1 MSHAE
6 LDEATELDDGD
17 PADLGARY
25 AGSPSKLPSM
35 NVLGGCCGTDGRHV
49 AEIAAAWPGER

>member
-17 PADLGARY
+17 PSQLAVDQKPLLDTF
-25 AGSPSKLPSM
+25 KNLQ
-35 NVLGGCCGTDGRHV
+35 VLGGCCGTDHRH
-49 AEIAAAWPGER
+49 IAAMWGVAQN